1 VTAASRTTT
10 VVPHVATVVL
20 SGGWCGKNDC
30 AHAVDGLL
38 VRVASRWA
46 TNRAML
52 PWRNVCALFR
62 VRQDVG
68 AAIADRRVARR
79 AGHSLV
85 SVASVREH
93 GKRRCSGGGQVN
105 TF

>member
-1 VTAASRTTT
+1 MFRMLQQSSFPA
-10 VVPHVATVVL
+10 
-20 SGGWCGKNDC
+20 GGGKNDC

-38 VRVASRWA
+38 VRVASTWP
-46 TNRAML
+46 TNRTAL

-79 AGHSLV
+79 AGHSSV
-85 SVASVREH
+85 SVVSVREH
-93 GKRRCSGGGQVN
+93 GERH
-105 TF
+105 

>member
-38 VRVASRWA
+38 VRVASTWP
-46 TNRAML
+46 TNRTAL
-52 PWRNVCALFR
+52 PWRNVCALFQ
-62 VRQDVG
+62 VRHDVG
-68 AAIADRRVARR
+68 ATIADRRVAHCV
-79 AGHSLV
+79 GDSFV
-85 SVASVREH
+85 PVAIVREH
-93 GKRRCSGGGQVN
+93 GERC
-105 TF
+105 